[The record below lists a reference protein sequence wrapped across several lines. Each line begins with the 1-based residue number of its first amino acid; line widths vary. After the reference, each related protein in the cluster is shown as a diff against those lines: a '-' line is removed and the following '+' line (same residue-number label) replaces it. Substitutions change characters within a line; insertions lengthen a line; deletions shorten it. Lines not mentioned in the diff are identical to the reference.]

1 MLEAWCVSWP
11 INFLI
16 CSPQVEVL
24 RFVRSHLHCTI
35 RSTWQ
40 PSDAREIDVCATTDG
55 ATIEKF
61 SSGLG
66 ESQTRRIEGYTGQFW
81 DFGLV
86 DGQPTWGRRLDA
98 EREIVVQTGEQ
109 SWLVA
114 APTRSGAALGTVR
127 VCRELA
133 RMDLAHRGALNVH
146 GALAWL
152 PGHGGLLL
160 AGPSR
165 VGKTTLALCAAQQR
179 GYVVSSDHTQ
189 LLHLAEDNVLG
200 VGSPSAHRIAPGTLS
215 RLDAASGAQGIALL
229 RDENF
234 DFPGN
239 PSPDKRWITPLEA
252 EVILGIPAA
261 AATRIDRIVLLATD
275 DRLEKPGAEVVTA
288 SAGREQLRAEFRTSD
303 SLHVGFWLAANQAAP
318 EEQQATASDL
328 FRLVERVPHVRLTWN
343 PVRHGIADALHALER
358 C

>member
-1 MLEAWCVSWP
+1 MLEAWCMSWP
-11 INFLI
+11 INFLVR
-16 CSPQVEVL
+16 SPHVEVL
-24 RFVRSHLHCTI
+24 RFVGSHLHCTI
-35 RSTWQ
+35 RSPWQ
-40 PSDAREIDVCATTDG
+40 PSDARKMDVCATTDG
-55 ATIEKF
+55 AVIEKF
-61 SSGLG
+61 SSALEG
-66 ESQTRRIEGYTGQFW
+66 SRIRRIEGYTGQFW
-81 DFGLV
+81 DYGLV
-86 DGQPTWGRRLDA
+86 DGQPTWGRRPDA

-114 APTRSGAALGTVR
+114 AATRSGAALGTVR

-133 RMDLAHRGALNVH
+133 RMDLAYRGALNVH
-146 GALAWL
+146 GALVWL

-160 AGPSR
+160 TGPSR

-189 LLHLAEDNVLG
+189 LLRLAEDNVLG

-215 RLDAASGAQGIALL
+215 RLDAASVTQGIALL

-252 EVILGIPAA
+252 EVILGIPGA
-261 AATRIDRIVLLATD
+261 AATRVHRIVLLAAD
-275 DRLEKPGAEVVTA
+275 DRLEKAEAEVVTA
-288 SAGREQLRAEFRTSD
+288 SAGQEHLRAEFRTSD
-303 SLHVGFWLAANQAAP
+303 SLHAGFWLAANQAAP
-318 EEQQATASDL
+318 EAQATAPDL
-328 FRLVERVPHVRLTWN
+328 FGLVAQVPHVRLTWN
-343 PVRHGIADALHALER
+343 PVRHGITDALHALER